1 MAETGGARNNT
12 GAFCA
17 RGHENSLL
25 IARLEKAVE
34 DMRRAAEAEKERRV
48 DWEHRIDLR
57 VSCIEWRAG
66 YWAALGAI
74 LGGAAVQVA
83 VRLLFT

>member
-1 MAETGGARNNT
+1 MPETGGVRNGT

-25 IARLEKAVE
+25 ITRLERAVE
-34 DMRRAAEAEKERRV
+34 EMRRVQEAERERRTS
-48 DWEHRIDLR
+48 WEHQMDLR
-57 VSCIEWRAG
+57 VSCMEWRAG

-83 VRLLFT
+83 IRLLFT